1 MKKEWIKWV
10 VLAVVVLAV
19 LAVIY
24 LKFGIGM
31 FLIGAVCFLAGK
43 FLKWA
48 YIKAAF
54 NAIDGFMTKLFT
66 PQTTPAVK

>member
-10 VLAVVVLAV
+10 VLTTVVLGI
-19 LAVIY
+19 LISIY
-24 LKFGIGM
+24 LKFGIGS
-31 FLIGAVCFLAGK
+31 FLIGAICFLGGK

-54 NAIDGFMTKLFT
+54 EAIDGFMTKLFT
-66 PQTTPAVK
+66 PKTPVT